1 MSQDVPFLLPVL
13 RRPRAEERARQ
24 TRQSGP
30 KEIPADRLDFLTVA
44 QSGVPIVRRAL
55 KRDARIVLVDFPIF
69 EGTRFVGILLAPTAG
84 EFADRRAKE
93 IEPRARERRNHH
105 RLGGAVGVAHD
116 LGFERPGASPAASVS
131 CWTS

>member
-1 MSQDVPFLLPVL
+1 MSQDVPFLLPVF

-55 KRDARIVLVDFPIF
+55 KRDAWIVLVDFPIF
-69 EGTRFVGILLAPTAG
+69 EGTRFGLFPKTGRFCCLAISQT
-84 EFADRRAKE
+84 
-93 IEPRARERRNHH
+93 
-105 RLGGAVGVAHD
+105 
-116 LGFERPGASPAASVS
+116 VS
-131 CWTS
+131 IAIA